1 MLLSYT
7 FSYIL
12 ALLISA
18 TYLPT
23 IRAVPF
29 PKNILIPALAAS
41 NDLQQVRHHA
51 PTADIPGRLTSRAGG
66 PGNQVGHPASLMHMM
81 TTVPGSFRNLVTIVP
96 VEEAAAALKNFFLSV
111 YEAGLTSQS
120 SRPRQAAITFQSHGF
135 TMMITALGDTIPWE
149 FVQRFAVN
157 GWQFAARGFTDL
169 FDIMYQNA
177 DGTILVNVSLR
188 LLNQALTEPASGSGD
203 SAQTAEDWREGSV
216 PSVGSGA
223 DANVNNMEN
232 FNWGGMR

>member
-1 MLLSYT
+1 MGRAADVFLALHGISDYFEKPALTKPSGYKSSQRPHDLGVQLLSYIFSPLEPQVYYAHAQDMLLSYT

-96 VEEAAAALKNFFLSV
+96 VEEAAAAL
-111 YEAGLTSQS
+111 
-120 SRPRQAAITFQSHGF
+120 
-135 TMMITALGDTIPWE
+135 
-149 FVQRFAVN
+149 
-157 GWQFAARGFTDL
+157 
-169 FDIMYQNA
+169 
-177 DGTILVNVSLR
+177 
-188 LLNQALTEPASGSGD
+188 
-203 SAQTAEDWREGSV
+203 
-216 PSVGSGA
+216 
-223 DANVNNMEN
+223 
-232 FNWGGMR
+232 